1 MQVVE
6 SMIAGEKKSLEEDDL
21 LLIAM
26 LPSANISHLYQ
37 EMQDYLK
44 KIVGDP
50 LLPLLDISCQQHKP
64 LKILLEEALAD
75 RQDLADEGS
84 EKDAKVSEF

>member
-1 MQVVE
+1 
-6 SMIAGEKKSLEEDDL
+6 MIAGEKKSLEEDDL

-26 LPSANISHLYQ
+26 LPSANKSHHLYQ
-37 EMQDYLK
+37 KMQDYLK